1 MQINNGDYDPLKPL
15 SEIIKYENVWF
26 VFNINF
32 FHGLPMV
39 WNLIK

>member
-15 SEIIKYENVWF
+15 SEIIKYENVWL

-32 FHGLPMV
+32 FSWFADGVKL
-39 WNLIK
+39 N